1 MRLIDGSSGG
11 GSVTLMLDNGYT
23 YLPPLLGMHDIIA
36 SLSEIPVV
44 AAALGPGTCYLR
56 NKGRINHICSL
67 FI

>member
-44 AAALGPGTCYLR
+44 AAALGPGT
-56 NKGRINHICSL
+56 
-67 FI
+67 